1 MTEQIL
7 RYQTRSFDGLHSRIL
22 ELVELVSFGEVS
34 KAIRLSCE
42 GRIEISWYA
51 APDRHITWI
60 VGLCSLFLLVESPVL
75 AVGEEIGLSVE
86 TGEEIGRRF
95 GLIRFDSI

>member
-7 RYQTRSFDGLHSRIL
+7 CYQTRSFDGLHPRIL
-22 ELVELVSFGEVS
+22 ELVKFVSFGEVS
-34 KAIRLSCE
+34 KAIRLPGE
-42 GRIEISWYA
+42 RRVEITRYA

-60 VGLCSLFLLVESPVL
+60 VGLCLLFLLVESPVL

-86 TGEEIGRRF
+86 TRENREENW
-95 GLIRFDSI
+95 FDLV